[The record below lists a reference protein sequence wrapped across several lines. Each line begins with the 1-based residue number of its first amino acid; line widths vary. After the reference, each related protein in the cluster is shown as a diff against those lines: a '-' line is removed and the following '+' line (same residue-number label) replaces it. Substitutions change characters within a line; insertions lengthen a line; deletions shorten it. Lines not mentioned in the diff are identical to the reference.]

1 MCDRWNDKTN
11 RIKIF
16 YLKSKYVKKYCGDK
30 KKLPSGYDRKGTRF
44 ECLKTGMFISE
55 LKTCKIRTV
64 TKKDLPKLKKKEL
77 ILVCKQLK
85 IKYNNKIT
93 KVELIKKIQQK
104 DTTKLKNLHKSK
116 INSRKFHSRKY
127 KNMNDKK
134 IQKNKSIRRG
144 KKK

>member
-1 MCDRWNDKTN
+1 MCDRWEKKNAS
-11 RIKIF
+11 KIF

-30 KKLPSGYDRKGTRF
+30 KKLPLGYDRKGTRF

-77 ILVCKQLK
+77 ISVCKQLK
-85 IKYNNKIT
+85 IKCNDKIT
-93 KVELIKKIQQK
+93 NLELIKKIKKK
-104 DTTKLKNLHKSK
+104 DTTKSKNLHKSK

-127 KNMNDKK
+127 KNINDKK
-134 IQKNKSIRRG
+134 IQKSKSIKRS
-144 KKK
+144 KKI